1 MEVSVGTLF
10 LHFQK
15 LGLGPTLRLP
25 NPVSIANL
33 NLWLEL
39 YVEKNLIH
47 SLKKKKKRKQNT
59 LLRSPNP
66 FLAFLLLLFLSAEDF
81 KHAHSINILKLEK
94 KVDCDQNFIYQVRL
108 KEEKE
113 TVMSLEKEGEEKN
126 KKATYSKGEFI
137 LPKICMTM
145 HPNVIQK

>member
-1 MEVSVGTLF
+1 
-10 LHFQK
+10 
-15 LGLGPTLRLP
+15 
-25 NPVSIANL
+25 
-33 NLWLEL
+33 
-39 YVEKNLIH
+39 
-47 SLKKKKKRKQNT
+47 
-59 LLRSPNP
+59 
-66 FLAFLLLLFLSAEDF
+66 LLLFLSVEDF
-81 KHAHSINILKLEK
+81 EYAHSINILKLEK

-137 LPKICMTM
+137 LPKIRMTM